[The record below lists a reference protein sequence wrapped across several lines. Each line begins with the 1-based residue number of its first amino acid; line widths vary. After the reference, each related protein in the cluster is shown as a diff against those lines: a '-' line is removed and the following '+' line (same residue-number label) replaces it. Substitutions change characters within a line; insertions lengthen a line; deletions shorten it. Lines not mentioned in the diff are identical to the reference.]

1 MKQSKMNVDKT
12 NETFLSSNG
21 VDRVHYFVYRPTAN
35 IKGVLQISH
44 GMCEHIERYQDF
56 AAFLAQNGF
65 VVYAHD
71 HLGHGHTAKDKEHL
85 GYFGDKNG
93 WQYMVEDLY
102 QVTKLARMEY
112 PFHKVFLLGHSM
124 GSFITRLYMMKYGSK
139 VDGVILSGTSGGHQL
154 NNVGLAVVDLWIKV
168 KGPLYRSKTKYK
180 MLFGNYNKRYPH
192 VNTNSDWIS
201 RDPLIVESYI
211 KDEYN
216 TFTFTNAGFKDLMTM
231 LKMVSDE
238 RWAFAV
244 PKDVPVYLFAGD
256 MDPVGDYG
264 TGVKKVYDRLAK
276 AGVQNLKIKLYPEGR
291 HEMLNEI
298 NRREVYYDVLNWM
311 MERI

>member
-1 MKQSKMNVDKT
+1 
-12 NETFLSSNG
+12 
-21 VDRVHYFVYRPTAN
+21 
-35 IKGVLQISH
+35 
-44 GMCEHIERYQDF
+44 
-56 AAFLAQNGF
+56 
-65 VVYAHD
+65 
-71 HLGHGHTAKDKEHL
+71 
-85 GYFGDKNG
+85 
-93 WQYMVEDLY
+93 
-102 QVTKLARMEY
+102 
-112 PFHKVFLLGHSM
+112 
-124 GSFITRLYMMKYGSK
+124 MMKYGSK

-168 KGPLYRSKTKYK
+168 KGPLYRSKTIDK

>member
-1 MKQSKMNVDKT
+1 
-12 NETFLSSNG
+12 
-21 VDRVHYFVYRPTAN
+21 
-35 IKGVLQISH
+35 
-44 GMCEHIERYQDF
+44 
-56 AAFLAQNGF
+56 
-65 VVYAHD
+65 
-71 HLGHGHTAKDKEHL
+71 
-85 GYFGDKNG
+85 
-93 WQYMVEDLY
+93 
-102 QVTKLARMEY
+102 
-112 PFHKVFLLGHSM
+112 
-124 GSFITRLYMMKYGSK
+124 
-139 VDGVILSGTSGGHQL
+139 
-154 NNVGLAVVDLWIKV
+154 
-168 KGPLYRSKTKYK
+168 